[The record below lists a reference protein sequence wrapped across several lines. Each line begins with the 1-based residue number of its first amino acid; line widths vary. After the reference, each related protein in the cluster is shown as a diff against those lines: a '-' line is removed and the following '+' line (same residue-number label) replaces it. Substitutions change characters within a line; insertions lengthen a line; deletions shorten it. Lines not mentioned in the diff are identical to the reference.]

1 MRVLLALLIAGGAEA
16 QPLSPAFDAASIKVN
31 HSPSIGMGGMIGIG
45 RGGTLSMRN
54 VALDTLIKIAY
65 DLRGY
70 ELAGGPGWVASTRY
84 DVAAKPEHAVD
95 ESTARLM
102 FQNLLAE
109 RFHLLV
115 HHEQASVNGFNLV
128 VDKGGSKLKPSE
140 GSAIGFRF
148 MGPDKIQGPG
158 DMRLLVW
165 VLGGQLGVPVEDH
178 TGIAGKY
185 DIDLKWTPDSVAAS
199 ATDPSVSIFA
209 AIREQLGLVLETT
222 KVAIDR
228 MVIDRVERPTE
239 N

>member
-1 MRVLLALLIAGGAEA
+1 VRLLLALLISSMAGA
-16 QPLSPAFDAASIKVN
+16 QQPSPSFDAASIKVN
-31 HSPSIGMGGMIGIG
+31 HSASIGMSGMIGIG

-70 ELAGGPGWVASTRY
+70 QLAGGPGWIASTRY
-84 DVAAKPEHAVD
+84 DVEAKPEHAVD

-102 FQNLLAE
+102 FQNLLAD

-115 HHEQASVNGFNLV
+115 HHEQAAVSGFKLV
-128 VDKGGSKLKPSE
+128 IDKGGSKLKPSE

-158 DMRLLVW
+158 DMQLLVW
-165 VLGGQLGVPVEDH
+165 VLRGQLGVPVEDR

-185 DIDLKWTPDSVAAS
+185 DIDLKWTPDAAAAS
-199 ATDPSVSIFA
+199 VSEPSVSIFA
-209 AIREQLGLVLETT
+209 AIREQLGLSLQTT

-228 MVIDRVERPTE
+228 IVIDRVERPTE

>member
-1 MRVLLALLIAGGAEA
+1 LIAGAA
-16 QPLSPAFDAASIKVN
+16 RAPQPSPAFDAASIRVN
-31 HSPSIGMGGMIGIG
+31 HSPSIGMSGMIGIG

-65 DLRGY
+65 DLRSY

-115 HHEQASVNGFNLV
+115 HHEQAAVNGFNLV
-128 VDKGGSKLKPSE
+128 VDKGGSNLKPSE

-165 VLGGQLGVPVEDH
+165 VLRGQLGVPVEDH

-209 AIREQLGLVLETT
+209 AIREQLGLGLETS

-228 MVIDRVERPTE
+228 IVIDRVERPTE

>member
-1 MRVLLALLIAGGAEA
+1 MRVLLTILIAGAAGAQ
-16 QPLSPAFDAASIKVN
+16 QPSPAFDAASIKVN
-31 HSPSIGMGGMIGIG
+31 HSASIGMSGMIGIG

-70 ELAGGPGWVASTRY
+70 QLAGGPGWIASTRY
-84 DVAAKPEHAVD
+84 DVEAKPEHAVD
-95 ESTARLM
+95 EGTARSM
-102 FQNLLAE
+102 FRNLLAE

-115 HHEQASVNGFNLV
+115 HHEQATISGFNLV

-165 VLGGQLGVPVEDH
+165 VLRGQLGVPVEDR
-178 TGIAGKY
+178 TGIAGSY
-185 DIDLKWTPDSVAAS
+185 DIDLRWTPDSAAVS
-199 ATDPSVSIFA
+199 ASEPSLSIFA
-209 AIREQLGLVLETT
+209 AIREQLGLGLEIT

-228 MVIDRVERPTE
+228 IVIDRLERPTE